1 MAWKGGDKSAGGK
14 RSGVAAGFVGL
25 GDYLANSKER
35 GGPDHRIVAFGSNF
49 DAADIHHAMREMDCV
64 ASQNARLKKPVF
76 HWGFSLP
83 KDKDTGQPLEQLSP
97 EQWEAL
103 AYHSIRELGLEHHQ
117 VAWVLHEDAGHQ
129 HIHLV
134 ANRQSLEGGPAWR
147 PSHDHYQMR
156 ATARW
161 AELEFDLSRHLEPS
175 RTAAHRRT
183 DREFRAVRMEG
194 NATFWSDVLPEFR
207 DAISWHDLAG
217 RLAPKGLS
225 VEPARDHEGGLILRH
240 SSGPA
245 KALSSVHPSLTGP
258 KLASRFGETHRDFLE
273 RNLSV
278 PEPTAAER
286 RPLDVDTLLN
296 EISAHRALWTE
307 ADARR
312 AARPFPDGSDVLQE
326 LWTSDRLL
334 EVRPGLYTTRE
345 TVAMEDATFAL
356 AEKMRSRGHAV
367 DLATGESLAG
377 EHLEVVRAALGD
389 EGLFI
394 LQGPPGSGKTTA
406 ARALV
411 DSYRSAGYDVY
422 GAAVTGKAAEGLR
435 EAADIDARTLAA
447 WRRDWK
453 YKPDSGGKPSVMI
466 VDEASMLSLQDMRPL
481 LEHADER
488 NMKLILIGD
497 VDQLPPVGAGDP
509 YRRML
514 EEFSSARLTE
524 IHRQQVE
531 WMRDA
536 SNALVRGEVREA
548 LTAYEERGHLH
559 WTETAEDARS
569 ALVMQYFEDRSA
581 APDQSSLL
589 VAYRNADVRALNEE
603 IRELRRE
610 RGELQDG
617 ERIHSKEFAPGDR
630 VLFRRNERRWVHGE
644 NGQPVPVQ
652 NGTLGTVTEI
662 EQDRVSVRLDS
673 GVDVRFDPAEY
684 SDLDHGYA
692 VSLYKSQGVTVDR
705 AYVLTD
711 RHVDAHGFMVAA
723 TRHRRHLEI
732 HVPQEQF
739 KDLDAVERVFSRRAR
754 ADLVRDYTDRPLGR
768 PVEPGL
774 EPGPTR
780 RSVDATAVDLEIWR
794 TTIRAYRYRSSDDLP
809 SAADISGLDRRI
821 EAIRE
826 ASAQL
831 PISEERRFSIDRL
844 TELSDQLRHQ
854 VAGREVLWAAWRG
867 QQEAYTEALD
877 RYRTLPEPRLLS
889 EPSAVATPDTIR
901 RPLAEALPESL
912 REGVRALEDHA
923 YRHRQAAEQQPGDER
938 PLPLP
943 LLEHWREIADR
954 AGQRLDR
961 VAEHSRDYAEASER
975 LNALGSDVQHAP
987 DAAREALRIAELE
1000 KRIERLLE
1008 VRSTPR
1014 EVLDEL
1020 DRRVAAG
1027 VAHRIE
1033 HSSPID
1039 EVWRAYGSLVR
1050 HGELEKRIHRLN
1062 RDLEELI
1069 PDRRGRERPE
1079 IRVSYE
1085 LHDVDARIDNRAHHD
1100 FLDIYANPSEAL
1112 AAFRRARERHDVEE
1126 IADALK
1132 RDPEVFG
1139 RLKGIPLV
1147 TRPRAVATAERL
1159 GKRLDVLAEE
1169 REYWIGVRDQVD
1181 KVVEKRRLLWVEG
1194 LDLGK
1199 RPDLVNTIRRH
1210 GLSLSKPELQTL
1222 PDAVREQVAEARRAE
1237 KKLEGQATKLL
1248 RDLAKVSVSIAK
1260 SSAKRQ
1266 ALKLAPKPVRQIVDI
1281 AQKIRAL
1288 KRNAPAY
1295 LATQMLPPQVRLAVY
1310 VVRSVS
1316 AAIQR
1321 SLERDRGQE
1330 LGW

>member
-35 GGPDHRIVAFGSNF
+35 GGPDHRIFAFGSNF

-161 AELEFDLSRHLEPS
+161 AELEFHLSRHLEPN

-183 DREFRAVRMEG
+183 DREFRAVRTEG
-194 NATFWSDVLPEFR
+194 NATFWSDALPEFR

-258 KLASRFGETHRDFLE
+258 KLASRFGETHRDFLG

-286 RPLDVDTLLN
+286 RPLDVDTLIN

-356 AEKMRSRGHAV
+356 AEKMRNRGHAV

-481 LEHADER
+481 LEHADEW

-536 SNALVRGEVREA
+536 SNALVRGEVWEA
-548 LTAYEERGHLH
+548 LAAYEERGHLH

-630 VLFRRNERRWVHGE
+630 VLFRRNERRCVHGE
-644 NGQPVPVQ
+644 NGQSVPVQ

-662 EQDRVSVRLDS
+662 ERDRVSVRLDS

-705 AYVLTD
+705 AYVLAD
-711 RHVDAHGFMVAA
+711 GHVDAHGFMVAA

-732 HVPQEQF
+732 HVPQEEF
-739 KDLDAVERVFSRRAR
+739 GDLDAVERVFSRRAR

-780 RSVDATAVDLEIWR
+780 RSEEPAAVDFEV
-794 TTIRAYRYRSSDDLP
+794 
-809 SAADISGLDRRI
+809 LDRQSRRLMI
-821 EAIRE
+821 DLRKASRE
-826 ASAQL
+826 L
-831 PISEERRFSIDRL
+831 PDAEELGRLHGRIDRL
-844 TELSDQLRHQ
+844 EERSAPLRDPGRDFFVERLRSLADRVSHQYHASKALAAASEGLSADHER
-854 VAGREVLWAAWRG
+854 AYAA
-867 QQEAYTEALD
+867 
-877 RYRTLPEPRLLS
+877 YRALPEPRYIPEPPKPAEPSRSPESDHLGDRLAARVDRFRREHRRYLEVLAPHRGDTATSPVVEHWKDRFEVLDGRLQRLEFLTAEHREAKEEMDQIPKTGERLPDLARKASEIARTEARIEALTRLEPSSRDLVEHLRRAVEGARTDRDTSPLAEMIRAHRMLKERETLESENSAKFGVYRRMLS
-889 EPSAVATPDTIR
+889 EEALNGRIDAGDRAFDWNLRQDLGQIYLRPGRAYERFRHLEGQMQPEGLLDTLRKDPNVLGTYKLAFPSRLRSRVSDLVELYADHQADRDELVEQKTERAALVEELDRLRSRLIDIPDRDNLLATVYTSHRDLSREERAALPEDVHR
-901 RPLAEALPESL
+901 LAEALHTTAE
-912 REGVRALEDHA
+912 
-923 YRHRQAAEQQPGDER
+923 RH
-938 PLPLP
+938 
-943 LLEHWREIADR
+943 
-954 AGQRLDR
+954 
-961 VAEHSRDYAEASER
+961 SE
-975 LNALGSDVQHAP
+975 
-987 DAAREALRIAELE
+987 
-1000 KRIERLLE
+1000 K
-1008 VRSTPR
+1008 TR
-1014 EVLDEL
+1014 EVL
-1020 DRRVAAG
+1020 
-1027 VAHRIE
+1027 
-1033 HSSPID
+1033 
-1039 EVWRAYGSLVR
+1039 
-1050 HGELEKRIHRLN
+1050 
-1062 RDLEELI
+1062 RDLGRLA
-1069 PDRRGRERPE
+1069 DRVGREA
-1079 IRVSYE
+1079 I
-1085 LHDVDARIDNRAHHD
+1085 
-1100 FLDIYANPSEAL
+1100 
-1112 AAFRRARERHDVEE
+1112 RRA
-1126 IADALK
+1126 AL
-1132 RDPEVFG
+1132 
-1139 RLKGIPLV
+1139 
-1147 TRPRAVATAERL
+1147 RASPA
-1159 GKRLDVLAEE
+1159 
-1169 REYWIGVRDQVD
+1169 
-1181 KVVEKRRLLWVEG
+1181 
-1194 LDLGK
+1194 
-1199 RPDLVNTIRRH
+1199 
-1210 GLSLSKPELQTL
+1210 
-1222 PDAVREQVAEARRAE
+1222 
-1237 KKLEGQATKLL
+1237 
-1248 RDLAKVSVSIAK
+1248 
-1260 SSAKRQ
+1260 
-1266 ALKLAPKPVRQIVDI
+1266 PVRKLYTL
-1281 AQKIRAL
+1281 ARSLRAL
-1288 KRNAPAY
+1288 QKSGPKY
-1295 LATQMLPPQVRLAVY
+1295 LLKAS
-1310 VVRSVS
+1310 VRSVMPPHI
-1316 AAIQR
+1316 AVAIQIARAARAVVRVLTHDR
-1321 SLERDRGQE
+1321 SQGI
-1330 LGW
+1330 GY